1 MELVAMMMIMILE
14 VVGEVMDFIEIVVDE
29 LVDLVVLTT
38 MLGSGWISRHMV
50 GNPPISAAKKYKICP
65 NTHQILSLLS

>member
-29 LVDLVVLTT
+29 LVELVVLTT
-38 MLGSGWISRHMV
+38 ILGSGWISKHMV
-50 GNPPISAAKKYKICP
+50 GNPPILTAKKYKIRP
-65 NTHQILSLLS
+65 NTHQILSVLS

>member
-1 MELVAMMMIMILE
+1 MELVAMVMIMILE

-29 LVDLVVLTT
+29 LVELVVLTT
-38 MLGSGWISRHMV
+38 MLGSGWISKHMV
-50 GNPPISAAKKYKICP
+50 GNPAISAAKKSKICP